1 MKKIFAFAMAVAAVM
16 GVQAQDAKTLYN
28 EAKKLDDAF
37 NKAKPT
43 AAAPN
48 KQIGAEDAL
57 GLLKAM
63 EIYDQVIVL
72 DNQPN
77 EKGEVKPKYVKK
89 IDESRKKHAA
99 AGDFNQAAV
108 ALYNE
113 NKRFPEAYNAFMMSG
128 YYTQEF
134 LSVPDTLYAID
145 FYNAGN
151 MAYGT
156 DFEAAAKAYTAA
168 RAAHVNEVNAYI
180 YDIGSRQ
187 QLALKDDSYA
197 EKAKEDIHAISKE
210 GIERFGITEDFL
222 LSNYFQYY
230 IDNEKFDE
238 ALAMIAEMQ
247 KQYPEN
253 ANLYRLRGIISNA
266 NHKYADAI
274 PAFVQMA
281 ELTDRYDYLTRA
293 ADDLNRIGKMVMG
306 NLGTNAVAPDQ
317 KQEVLD
323 IFNSAL
329 KVAQKAAKVVETNP
343 EATSADKANAANL
356 IEDINYSL
364 ENANKL

>member
-1 MKKIFAFAMAVAAVM
+1 MKKIFAFAMAAAAVI

-48 KQIGAEDAL
+48 KQIGADDAL

-63 EIYDQVIVL
+63 EMYDQVIVL

-77 EKGEVKPKYVKK
+77 EKGEVKPKFVKK
-89 IDESRKKHAA
+89 IDDSRKKHAV
-99 AGDFNQAAV
+99 AGDFNQAAIV
-108 ALYNE
+108 LYND

-128 YYTQEF
+128 NYTKALQT
-134 LSVPDTLYAID
+134 VPDSVYAVD
-145 FYNAGN
+145 FFNAGN

-168 RAAHVNEVNAYI
+168 RAAHINDVNAYI

-187 QLALKDDSYA
+187 QLAQKDEAYA
-197 EKAKEDIHAISKE
+197 AQAKKDIHAIAKE
-210 GIERFGITEDFL
+210 GIERFGANEDFL
-222 LSNYFQYY
+222 LSNYLQDF

-238 ALAMIAEMQ
+238 ALALLTELQSA
-247 KQYPEN
+247 YPEN

-274 PAFVQMA
+274 PAFTKMA
-281 ELTDRYDYLTRA
+281 ELTDRYDYLSRA

-306 NLGTNAVAPDQ
+306 NLGTNGIAPDQ

-329 KVAQKAAKVVETNP
+329 KVAQKAVQVTEANP
-343 EATSADKANAANL
+343 DATAADKANAANL